1 MLMARKPLFAMV
13 LGVLFGMSSYA
24 EALVLCANPSGSVT
38 VSVSARG
45 TRSKSPQAWWPGYKA
60 QRVRLELP
68 EPLVPP
74 ARRDR

>member
-24 EALVLCANPSGSVT
+24 QIT
-38 VSVSARG
+38 
-45 TRSKSPQAWWPGYKA
+45 QAWWPGYKA
-60 QRVRLELP
+60 QQAQRGRLELPALP

-74 ARRDR
+74 APRDR